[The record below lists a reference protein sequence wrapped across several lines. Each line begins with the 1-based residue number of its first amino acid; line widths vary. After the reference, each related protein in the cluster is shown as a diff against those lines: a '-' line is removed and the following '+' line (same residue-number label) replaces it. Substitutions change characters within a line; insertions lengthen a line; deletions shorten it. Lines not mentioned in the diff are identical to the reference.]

1 MTNCNNNMKGG
12 FDVSKMKAK
21 TLKKKRSGRFRSN
34 QYSRSANSGLRDTVR
49 RKKKRRYKHGRSRSR
64 SKK

>member
-1 MTNCNNNMKGG
+1 MTNCNNNNMKGG

-34 QYSRSANSGLRDTVR
+34 QYSRSRSNVRDTIR

-64 SKK
+64 SRK

>member
-34 QYSRSANSGLRDTVR
+34 QYSRSRNSLRDTVR
-49 RKKKRRYKHGRSRSR
+49 RKKKRRYKGRSRSR
-64 SKK
+64 SRR

>member
-1 MTNCNNNMKGG
+1 MTNCNNMKGG

-34 QYSRSANSGLRDTVR
+34 QYSRSRNSGLRDTLR
-49 RKKKRRYKHGRSRSR
+49 RKKKRRYKGRSRSR
-64 SKK
+64 SRSRR

>member
-1 MTNCNNNMKGG
+1 MTNCNNKMKGG
-12 FDVSKMKAK
+12 FDVSKMKAR
-21 TLKKKRSGRFRSN
+21 TLKKRRSGRFRSN
-34 QYSRSANSGLRDTVR
+34 QYSRSANSGFRDTVR

>member
-1 MTNCNNNMKGG
+1 MTNCNNNNMKGG

-34 QYSRSANSGLRDTVR
+34 QYSRSANSARDTVR

-64 SKK
+64 SRK